1 MDVILSNVLQDN
13 LDGVGCSCTT
23 CTNNCVQ
30 FSSLSARIGVFG
42 TLHQTSGWSNYSN
55 ASLATNCAGETTL
68 YSVVAG
74 SIGYFSSIIFTDNI
88 SNYSVVPDV
97 NSSNSDGF
105 YHKYVYFVAQDG
117 YFSQTVITSN
127 VSSIS
132 SICYLDNS
140 CRVGPTGPRGIRG
153 VTGPVGPDGPTG
165 PVGYTGVTGPQ
176 GIPGSA
182 NNTGATGVAGPT
194 GTAGPTGPI
203 AIGPTGPL
211 GSAGVTGPT
220 GTAGPT
226 GPVAI
231 GPTGPLGSA
240 GVTGPTGPLGTGPAG
255 PAGTVGSTGPT
266 GPSVWTQT
274 AQLSTFYTSGAVGI
288 GVSSPSYTLDVSGSA
303 YATNY
308 VQYNDLLD
316 VSSITAG
323 GTIDFFNLVQKTG
336 IVSVDCRASSLTN
349 LNNELIL
356 ILPTGIKGGVLSIV
370 NVTDSNNAE
379 SYPFTVDT
387 NTGNTFAQIGP
398 TSSIT
403 LSYIS
408 TLTQNK
414 WYRLY

>member
-13 LDGVGCSCTT
+13 LDGVGCSCTA

-55 ASLATNCAGETTL
+55 AALATNCAGETTL

-105 YHKYVYFVAQDG
+105 YHNYVYFVAQDG

-153 VTGPVGPDGPTG
+153 VTGPFGPDGPTG

-211 GSAGVTGPT
+211 GSAG
-220 GTAGPT
+220 
-226 GPVAI
+226 
-231 GPTGPLGSA
+231 S
-240 GVTGPTGPLGTGPAG
+240 TGPTGPLGTG

-266 GPSVWTQT
+266 GPSVWMQT

-288 GVSSPSYTLDVSGSA
+288 GVSSPSYTLDVSGSV

-308 VQYNDLLD
+308 VQFNDLLD
-316 VSSITAG
+316 VSSITEG

-356 ILPTGIKGGVLSIV
+356 LLPAGIKGGVLNIV